1 MKTSEKQNIPLRK
14 LVGLKN
20 NPRKITQ
27 ASLNRLCDSIRNNGY
42 WEHRPAAVEPIEG
55 TDTYQVLDGNQRLKA
70 MRRLKRK
77 DMPCVIYTELTEEER
92 NDIILRSN
100 INNGEWNA
108 ELLVSDFAPVVDFDA
123 IGLDF
128 EMPEPPEIETALT
141 VAPTVQRE
149 APVAPREAPR
159 DEDEDEVEQLTDEEE
174 TTQEEAYMTEEEE
187 QREERIAFYKK
198 MMGDFLYPSDN
209 DYEIPL
215 LLDDNQPVHLE
226 LPFTPWGAEGRYK
239 KGITTYHFYV
249 DDYRFEQIF
258 KDPIKLLDSGCRA
271 IVEPNCSVHDQTP
284 IAYGIYQI
292 YRKRYLARYLQE
304 CGLKV
309 WVDLNVSH
317 RFAEYNLLGVPDGY
331 NAFFT
336 RGVTG
341 WIPTLERHLAMAQRI
356 SGLEKPN
363 LCVYGGGDD
372 IRQWC
377 HEKGLLWVHEYMNQ
391 RKGRE

>member
-27 ASLNRLCDSIRNNGY
+27 ESLNRLCDSIRDNGY
-42 WEHRPAAVEPIEG
+42 WEHRPAAVEPIDG

-77 DMPCVIYTELTEEER
+77 DMPCVIYTELTDEER

-100 INNGEWNA
+100 INNGEWDTG
-108 ELLVSDFAPVVDFDA
+108 LLASDFAPVVDFDA

-128 EMPEPPEIETALT
+128 EMPEFEPAVEP
-141 VAPTVQRE
+141 QQ
-149 APVAPREAPR
+149 APRGASADGVDGQPTDDDAAQQEA
-159 DEDEDEVEQLTDEEE
+159 DEQK
-174 TTQEEAYMTEEEE
+174 
-187 QREERIAFYKK
+187 EERMAFFFK
-198 MMGDFLYPSDN
+198 MLGDYLYPTDN

-215 LLDDNQPVHLE
+215 LLADNQPVHLE
-226 LPFTPWGAEGRYK
+226 LPFAPWGAEARYK

-249 DDYRFEQIF
+249 DDYRFEALY
-258 KDPIKLLDSGCRA
+258 KDPIKLLESGCRA
-271 IVEPNCSVHDQTP
+271 VVEPNNSIHDQTP
-284 IAYGIYQI
+284 AAYAIWQI

-304 CGLKV
+304 CGLQV
-309 WVDLNVSH
+309 WVDLNVSPK
-317 RFAEYNLLGVPDGY
+317 FEQLNAKGIPQGY

-336 RGVTG
+336 RGVSG
-341 WIPTLERHLAMAQRI
+341 WQPTLDRHLLMAQRI

-372 IRQWC
+372 IKDWC
-377 HEKGLLWVHEYMNQ
+377 REKGLLWVHEYMNN
-391 RKGRE
+391 RMREKGK

>member
-1 MKTSEKQNIPLRK
+1 MKTSEKINISLRK
-14 LVGLKN
+14 LVVLKN

-27 ASLNRLCDSIRNNGY
+27 ESLNRLCDSIRDNGY

-77 DMPCVIYTELTEEER
+77 DMPCVIYTELTDEER
-92 NDIILRSN
+92 TDLILRSN
-100 INNGEWNA
+100 VNNGEWNA

-128 EMPEPPEIETALT
+128 EMPTFELPAEVVPTTAT
-141 VAPTVQRE
+141 KSDPQ
-149 APVAPREAPR
+149 PDGQQP
-159 DEDEDEVEQLTDEEE
+159 EE
-174 TTQEEAYMTEEEE
+174 TPAEETEAADETE
-187 QREERIAFYKK
+187 QREEKRALFNR
-198 MMGDFLYPSDN
+198 MLGDYLYPTDN

-215 LLDDNQPVHLE
+215 LLADNQPVHLE
-226 LPFTPWGAEGRYK
+226 LPFAPWGAEARYK

-249 DDYRFEQIF
+249 DDYRFEALY
-258 KDPIKLLDSGCRA
+258 KDPIKLLESGCRA
-271 IVEPNCSVHDQTP
+271 VVEPNNSIHDQTP
-284 IAYGIYQI
+284 AAYAIWQI

-304 CGLKV
+304 CGLQV
-309 WVDLNVSH
+309 WVDLNVSPK
-317 RFAEYNLLGVPDGY
+317 FEQLNAKGIPQGY

-336 RGVTG
+336 RGVSG
-341 WIPTLERHLAMAQRI
+341 WQPTLDRHLQMAQRI
-356 SGLEKPN
+356 SGLEHPN

-377 HEKGLLWVHEYMNQ
+377 HEKGVLHVQEYMN
-391 RKGRE
+391 RGREK

>member
-1 MKTSEKQNIPLRK
+1 MKTSEKINISLRK
-14 LVGLKN
+14 LVVLKN

-27 ASLNRLCDSIRNNGY
+27 ESLNRLCDSIRDNGY

-77 DMPCVIYTELTEEER
+77 DMPCVIYTELTDEER

-100 INNGEWNA
+100 VNNGEWNA

-123 IGLDF
+123 IGLEF
-128 EMPEPPEIETALT
+128 EMPTFEPPAEVVPTTAT
-141 VAPTVQRE
+141 KSDPQPDGRQ
-149 APVAPREAPR
+149 P
-159 DEDEDEVEQLTDEEE
+159 EE
-174 TTQEEAYMTEEEE
+174 TPAEETEEADESE
-187 QREERIAFYKK
+187 QREEKRALFNR
-198 MMGDFLYPSDN
+198 MLGDYLYPTDN

-215 LLDDNQPVHLE
+215 LLADNQPVHLE
-226 LPFTPWGAEGRYK
+226 LPFAPWGAEARYK

-249 DDYRFEQIF
+249 DDYRFEALY
-258 KDPIKLLDSGCRA
+258 KDPIKLLESGCRA
-271 IVEPNCSVHDQTP
+271 VVEPNNSIHDQTP
-284 IAYGIYQI
+284 AAYAIWQI

-304 CGLKV
+304 CGLQV
-309 WVDLNVSH
+309 WVDLNVSPK
-317 RFAEYNLLGVPDGY
+317 FEQLNAKGIPQGY

-336 RGVTG
+336 RGVSG
-341 WIPTLERHLAMAQRI
+341 WQPTLDRHLQMAQRI
-356 SGLEKPN
+356 SGLEHPN

-377 HEKGLLWVHEYMNQ
+377 HEKGVLHVQEYMN
-391 RKGRE
+391 RGREK

>member
-1 MKTSEKQNIPLRK
+1 MKTSEKINISLRK
-14 LVGLKN
+14 LVVLKN

-27 ASLNRLCDSIRNNGY
+27 ESLNRLCDSIRDNGY

-77 DMPCVIYTELTEEER
+77 DMPCVIYTELTDEER
-92 NDIILRSN
+92 TDLILRSN
-100 INNGEWNA
+100 VNNGEWNA

-128 EMPEPPEIETALT
+128 EMPTF
-141 VAPTVQRE
+141 
-149 APVAPREAPR
+149 
-159 DEDEDEVEQLTDEEE
+159 EQLAEVVPSTTPKGDPQPDGRQPEE
-174 TTQEEAYMTEEEE
+174 TPAEETEADDETE
-187 QREERIAFYKK
+187 QREEKRALFNR
-198 MMGDFLYPSDN
+198 MLGDYLYPTDN

-215 LLDDNQPVHLE
+215 LLADNQPVHLE
-226 LPFTPWGAEGRYK
+226 LPFAPWGAEARYK

-249 DDYRFEQIF
+249 DDYRFEALY
-258 KDPIKLLDSGCRA
+258 KDPIKLLESGCRA
-271 IVEPNCSVHDQTP
+271 VVEPNNSIHDQTP
-284 IAYGIYQI
+284 AAYAIWQI

-304 CGLKV
+304 CGLQV
-309 WVDLNVSH
+309 WVDLNVSPK
-317 RFAEYNLLGVPDGY
+317 FEQLNAKGIPQGY

-336 RGVTG
+336 RDVSG
-341 WIPTLERHLAMAQRI
+341 WQPTLDRHLQMAQRI
-356 SGLEKPN
+356 SGLEHPN

-377 HEKGLLWVHEYMNQ
+377 HEKGVLHVQEYMN
-391 RKGRE
+391 RGREK